1 MRKSKVSRQ
10 GSDYIIQRRS
20 FLFLVPLALVLAF
33 VLAACGSNGGTST
46 GAGSTP
52 TPAPTSKPTTVSS
65 GTPQGCPNSAVVN
78 PPQNKPNVTLL
89 LKNSNSTII
98 AHNGDLIEVRLPFGQ
113 QWNGPTTSQGALQLQ
128 TPAGYA
134 LNSDKVCVWRF
145 IVQGTGTTELTFS
158 AKAICQKGQLCPQ
171 YILNVPFTI
180 DVK

>member
-10 GSDYIIQRRS
+10 GSDYIIRRRS

-65 GTPQGCPNSAVVN
+65 ATTEGCPNSAVAN
-78 PPQNKPNVTLL
+78 PPQSKPNVTVQ
-89 LKNSNSTII
+89 LKNSNSTIT
-98 AHNGDLIEVRLPFGQ
+98 AHNGDLIEIRLPFGQ
-113 QWNGPTTSQGALQLQ
+113 QWNGPTTSQGGLQLQ

-134 LNSDKVCVWRF
+134 LSTDKVCIWRF
-145 IVQGTGTTELTFS
+145 IAQGTGTTQLTFS

-180 DVK
+180 NVK